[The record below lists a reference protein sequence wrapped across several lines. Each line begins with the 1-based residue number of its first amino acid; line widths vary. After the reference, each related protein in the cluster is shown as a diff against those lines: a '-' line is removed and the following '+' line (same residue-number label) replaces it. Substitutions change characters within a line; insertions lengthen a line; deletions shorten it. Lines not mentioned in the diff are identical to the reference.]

1 MDLDLLD
8 EHFENVLI
16 DIRSVQR
23 NGRKHI
29 TTVEG
34 LKLNSEQMKE
44 AAKDLR
50 KLLNTSCSVDE
61 DVLKMSGND
70 HNTIISYLK
79 KKFNYTKF
87 RINGVDL

>member
-8 EHFENVLI
+8 EHFDNVFI

-23 NGRKHI
+23 NGKKHI

-34 LKLNSEQMKE
+34 LQLNQEQLKE
-44 AAKDLR
+44 SAKELR
-50 KLLNTSCSVDE
+50 KILNTACSVE
-61 DVLKMSGND
+61 NENLKMSGND
-70 HNTIISYLK
+70 HTTLINYLK

>member
-8 EHFENVLI
+8 EHLENVFI

-23 NGRKHI
+23 NGKKHI

-34 LKLNSEQMKE
+34 LALTPEQLKE
-44 AAKDLR
+44 AARDLR
-50 KLLNTSCSVDE
+50 KLLNTSCSVD
-61 DVLKMSGND
+61 DNNLKMSGND
-70 HNTIISYLK
+70 HTTIINYLK